1 MSATSKIAVGVAAGY
16 LLGRTKKLKLAIT
29 VGSML
34 AGKKLATNPQALLA
48 QGSELIEK
56 NPELKKLQD
65 QITGQARRRRQG
77 SRGHH
82 RHLSARAADQLAA

>member
-65 QITGQARRRRQG
+65 QITAGSPTPSRQPP
-77 SRGHH
+77 SP
-82 RHLSARAADQLAA
+82 LPPLASSS